1 MTDEHFSVALYEG
14 LRNKLTNVC
23 FVASK
28 GCVGKH
34 QAYKR
39 SAPSCIT

>member
-1 MTDEHFSVALYEG
+1 MKRNHTSNALHEN
-14 LRNKLTNVC
+14 LRNGFTNVC